1 MSVPHSPTGMPAG
14 RPTPG
19 SAHSFSPRRGTLA
32 ALAAVASVLALAGAA
47 VSPAVA
53 ATPAVGVIQG
63 ADAEGAIKDSYIVTL
78 KDSAGFRAAS
88 SKGKALATR
97 YGAEVERTYT
107 SALNGYA
114 TEMTEAEAERLAA
127 DPAVAKV
134 VQNKTLHINDT
145 QTGPTWGL
153 DRIDQADLPLDSA
166 YTYPS
171 SAGSGVT
178 AYIIDTGVRITHTD
192 FGGRASYG
200 YDAIDGDTSANDGN
214 GHGTHVAGT
223 VASATYG
230 VAKAA
235 KIVAVRVLDDSGSG
249 TTDQVVAGIDWVTA
263 NHVSPAVANMSLGG
277 DADSVL
283 DEAVANSIASGVTY
297 AVAAGNDNVNASS
310 NSPARVASAITVG
323 SSTSA
328 DARSSF
334 SNYGSVLDIFAPG
347 SSITSTYNTSNSA
360 TASLSGTSMASP
372 HVAGA
377 AAVYLGENPGAT
389 PAQVATALTSA
400 ASSGTL
406 TSVGTGSPNLL
417 LQVTPSGTD
426 DGDDGDT
433 GTTFESTTDVTI
445 TDAGS
450 AVYSP
455 ITVSGITGSA
465 PSDLSVYVNIVHTYR
480 GDLVI
485 DLVAP
490 DGSTYRLKNSSS
502 SDSTD
507 NVDATYTVDASSETT
522 VNGTWQLKV
531 QDVYSADT
539 GYINSWKL
547 TF

>member
-1 MSVPHSPTGMPAG
+1 MPAG

-19 SAHSFSPRRGTLA
+19 SAHSSSPRRGTLA
-32 ALAAVASVLALAGAA
+32 ALAAVASVLALGGAA
-47 VSPAVA
+47 VSPASA
-53 ATPAVGVIQG
+53 ATTPAVGVIQG
-63 ADAEGAIKDSYIVTL
+63 AGAEGVIKDSYIVTL
-78 KDSAGFRAAS
+78 KDSAGFLAAS

-97 YGAEVERTYT
+97 YGAEVEQTYK

-114 TEMTEAEAERLAA
+114 TEMTEAEAKRLAA

-145 QTGPTWGL
+145 QTSPTWGL

-178 AYIIDTGVRITHTD
+178 AYIIDTGVRITHTN

-200 YDAIDGDTSANDGN
+200 YDAIDGNTSADDGN

-249 TTDQVVAGIDWVTA
+249 TTAQVVAGIDWVTA

-277 DADSVL
+277 SADSVL

-334 SNYGSVLDIFAPG
+334 SNYGSILDIFAPG
-347 SSITSTYNTSNSA
+347 SSITSTYNTSNTA
-360 TASLSGTSMASP
+360 TSSLSGTSMASP

-377 AAVYLGENPGAT
+377 AAVYLGENPSST

-400 ASSGTL
+400 ASSSTL

-426 DGDDGDT
+426 DGGDT
-433 GTTFESTTDVTI
+433 GTAFESATDVSI
-445 TDAGS
+445 PDAGS

-490 DGSTYRLKNSSS
+490 DGSTYRLKSSSS

>member
-1 MSVPHSPTGMPAG
+1 MFVQHSPTAAPVG
-14 RPTPG
+14 RR
-19 SAHSFSPRRGTLA
+19 RRGALA
-32 ALAAVASVLALAGAA
+32 ALVSAAALFT
-47 VSPAVA
+47 VA
-53 ATPAVGVIQG
+53 AATAVPAAAAPAEGVIQG
-63 ADAEGAIKDSYIVTL
+63 ADAEGAVKDSYIVTL

-88 SKGKALATR
+88 TKGKALATR
-97 YGAEVERTYT
+97 YGAEVERTYK

-114 TEMTEAEAERLAA
+114 TEMSETEAKRLAA
-127 DPAVAKV
+127 DPAVASV
-134 VQNKTLHINDT
+134 AQNKTVHINDT

-166 YTYPS
+166 YTYPD

-200 YDAIDGDTSANDGN
+200 YDAVDDDSSADDGN

-223 VASATYG
+223 VAGSTYG

-235 KIVAVRVLDDSGSG
+235 DIVAVRVLDDDGSG
-249 TTDQVVAGIDWVTA
+249 TTAGVVAGIDWVTENA
-263 NHVSPAVANMSLGG
+263 QFPAVANMSLGG
-277 DADSVL
+277 SADSTLDAAVGGLHRGGRHLRGRGRQRQRQRVELLARPRRLRDHRRRLDQRGRALVL
-283 DEAVANSIASGVTY
+283 LQLRLR
-297 AVAAGNDNVNASS
+297 
-310 NSPARVASAITVG
+310 P
-323 SSTSA
+323 STSS
-328 DARSSF
+328 RR
-334 SNYGSVLDIFAPG
+334 V
-347 SSITSTYNTSNSA
+347 SSILSTYNTSNSA
-360 TASLSGTSMASP
+360 TATLSGTSMASP
-372 HVAGA
+372 HVTGA
-377 AAVYLGENPGAT
+377 AAVYLGENPSAT
-389 PAQVATALTSA
+389 PSQVSTALTSA
-400 ASSGTL
+400 ASASTL
-406 TSVGTGSPNLL
+406 TGVGTGSPNLL
-417 LQVTPSGTD
+417 LQVTPAGDD
-426 DGDDGDT
+426 DGGGDDGGDT
-433 GTTFESTTDVTI
+433 GTAFESATDVSI
-445 TDAGS
+445 PDAGS

-480 GDLVI
+480 GDLVVS
-485 DLVAP
+485 LVAP
-490 DGSTYRLKNSSS
+490 DGSTYTLKSSSS

>member
-1 MSVPHSPTGMPAG
+1 MFVQQSPT
-14 RPTPG
+14 
-19 SAHSFSPRRGTLA
+19 PRRRRGALA
-32 ALAAVASVLALAGAA
+32 ALVSAAALLAVGAA
-47 VSPAVA
+47 STAPASA
-53 ATPAVGVIQG
+53 APAEGVILG
-63 ADAEGAIKDSYIVTL
+63 ADARGAIKDSYIVTL
-78 KDSAGFRAAS
+78 KSDTRAAS
-88 SKGKALATR
+88 TKGKAVATR
-97 YGAEVERTYT
+97 YGAEVTRTYKK
-107 SALNGYA
+107 ALNGYA
-114 TEMTEAEAERLAA
+114 TDMTEAEAKRLAA
-127 DPAVAKV
+127 DPAVASV
-134 VQNKTLHINDT
+134 TQNKTVHITDT
-145 QTGPTWGL
+145 QTSPTWGL
-153 DRIDQADLPLDSA
+153 DRIDQADLPLDSS

-200 YDAIDGDTSANDGN
+200 YDAVDDDSTAQDGN

-223 VASATYG
+223 VASGTYG

-235 KIVAVRVLDDSGSG
+235 DIVAVRVLDDDGSG
-249 TTDQVVAGIDWVTA
+249 TTDGVVAGIDWVTENA
-263 NHVSPAVANMSLGG
+263 QFPAVANMSLGG

-283 DEAVANSIASGVTY
+283 DAAVANSIAAGITY
-297 AVAAGNDNVNASS
+297 AVAAGNDNTTASS
-310 NSPARVASAITVG
+310 NSPARVSTAITVG
-323 SSTSA
+323 ASTSA
-328 DARSSF
+328 DARASY
-334 SNYGSVLDIFAPG
+334 SNYGSVLDLFAPG

-377 AAVYLGENPGAT
+377 AAVYLGENPSAT
-389 PAQVATALTSA
+389 PAQVSSALVSA
-400 ASSGTL
+400 ASASTL

-417 LQVTPSGTD
+417 LQVTPAGDD
-426 DGDDGDT
+426 DGGDDGGDT
-433 GTTFESTTDVTI
+433 GTAFESTTDVSI
-445 TDAGS
+445 PDAGS

-455 ITVSGITGSA
+455 ITVSGLTGSA

-490 DGSTYRLKNSSS
+490 DGSTYRLKSSSS

>member
-1 MSVPHSPTGMPAG
+1 MFVHRSTDHRSG
-14 RPTPG
+14 RR
-19 SAHSFSPRRGTLA
+19 RRGVLA
-32 ALAAVASVLALAGAA
+32 ALTSAAAVLAVGVATAA
-47 VSPAVA
+47 PAA
-53 ATPAVGVIQG
+53 AAPAEGVIQG
-63 ADAEGAIKDSYIVTL
+63 AGAAGAVKDSYIVVL
-78 KDSAGFRAAS
+78 KDSAPFRAAS
-88 SKGKALATR
+88 SKGRAVATR
-97 YGAEVERTYT
+97 YGAEVTRTYKK
-107 SALNGYA
+107 ALNGYA
-114 TEMTEAEAERLAA
+114 TEMSETEAERLAA

-134 VQNKTLHINDT
+134 VQNKTVHINDT

-166 YTYPS
+166 YTYPD

-200 YDAIDGDTSANDGN
+200 YDAVDDDSTADDGN

-230 VAKAA
+230 VAKASD
-235 KIVAVRVLDDSGSG
+235 IVAVRVLDDDGSG
-249 TTDQVVAGIDWVTA
+249 TTDGVVAGIDWVTENA
-263 NHVSPAVANMSLGG
+263 RFPAVANMSLGG
-277 DADSVL
+277 SADSVL
-283 DEAVANSIASGVTY
+283 DAAVANSVAAGVTY
-297 AVAAGNDNVNASS
+297 AVAAGNDNANASS
-310 NSPARVASAITVG
+310 YSPARVASAITVG

-334 SNYGSVLDIFAPG
+334 SNYGSSLDLFAPG

-360 TASLSGTSMASP
+360 TSTLSGTSMASP

-389 PAQVATALTSA
+389 PAQVSSALTSA
-400 ASSGTL
+400 ASASTL

-417 LQVTPSGTD
+417 LQVTPSG
-426 DGDDGDT
+426 DGDDGGDEGGDT
-433 GTTFESTTDVTI
+433 GSSFESTTDVSI
-445 TDAGS
+445 PDAGS

-455 ITVSGITGSA
+455 VTVSGISGSA

-490 DGSTYRLKNSSS
+490 DGSTYRLKSSS
-502 SDSTD
+502 TSDSTD
-507 NVDATYTVDASSETT
+507 NVDATYTVNASSETT

>member
-1 MSVPHSPTGMPAG
+1 MSSFVQHSPT
-14 RPTPG
+14 
-19 SAHSFSPRRGTLA
+19 PRRRRGALT
-32 ALAAVASVLALAGAA
+32 ALAAALLLGGAA
-47 VSPAVA
+47 AAPAVA
-53 ATPAVGVIQG
+53 AAPAEGVVQG
-63 ADAEGAIKDSYIVTL
+63 ADAPGAIKDSYIVVL
-78 KDSAGFRAAS
+78 KDNAGFRAAS
-88 SKGKALATR
+88 TKGRALATR
-97 YGAEVERTYT
+97 YGAEVERTYKK
-107 SALNGYA
+107 ALNGYA
-114 TEMTEAEAERLAA
+114 TEMSETEAKRLAA
-127 DPAVAKV
+127 DPAVERV
-134 VQNKTLHINDT
+134 VQNKTVHVEAT

-153 DRIDQADLPLDSA
+153 DRIDQADLPLDSS
-166 YTYPS
+166 YTYPD

-178 AYIIDTGVRITHTD
+178 AYIIDTGVRITHSQ

-200 YDAIDGDTSANDGN
+200 YDAVDGDSTAQDGN

-223 VASATYG
+223 VAGSTYG
-230 VAKAA
+230 VAKNADV
-235 KIVAVRVLDDSGSG
+235 VAVRVLDDDGSG
-249 TTDQVVAGIDWVTA
+249 TTDGVVAGIDWVTENA
-263 NHVSPAVANMSLGG
+263 QFPAVANMSLGG

-283 DEAVANSIASGVTY
+283 DEAVENSIAAGITY
-297 AVAAGNDNVNASS
+297 AVAAGNDNTNAST
-310 NSPARVASAITVG
+310 NSPARVSAALTVG
-323 SSTSA
+323 ASTSA

-334 SNYGSVLDIFAPG
+334 SNYGSVLDLFAPG
-347 SSITSTYNTSNSA
+347 SSITSASNASDSGTATY
-360 TASLSGTSMASP
+360 SGTSMASP

-377 AAVYLGENPGAT
+377 AAVHLGENPGAS
-389 PAQVATALTSA
+389 PSAVASALTSA

-406 TSVGTGSPNLL
+406 TGVGTGSPNLL
-417 LQVTPSGTD
+417 LQVTPAG
-426 DGDDGDT
+426 DGDGGGDT
-433 GTTFESTTDVTI
+433 AFESTTDVSI
-445 TDAGS
+445 PDAGS

-455 ITVSGITGSA
+455 VAVSGLTGSA

-490 DGSTYRLKNSSS
+490 DGSTYRLKSSSS

>member
-1 MSVPHSPTGMPAG
+1 MFVQHSPAPH
-14 RPTPG
+14 TPG
-19 SAHSFSPRRGTLA
+19 RRRRGALVAMMSAA
-32 ALAAVASVLALAGAA
+32 ALFTVGAA
-47 VSPAVA
+47 TAAPAVA
-53 ATPAVGVIQG
+53 AP
-63 ADAEGAIKDSYIVTL
+63 AEGQIVGANAENAIKGSYIVTL
-78 KDSAGFRAAS
+78 KESLPFKAAS
-88 SKGKALATR
+88 SKGKAVATR
-97 YGAEVERTYT
+97 YGAVVEQTYKK
-107 SALNGYA
+107 ALNGYA
-114 TEMTEAEAERLAA
+114 TEMTEAEAKQLAA
-127 DPAVAKV
+127 DPAVAGV
-134 VQNKTLHINDT
+134 ATNKTVHMSDT
-145 QTGPTWGL
+145 QTGATWGL
-153 DRIDQADLPLDSA
+153 DRIDQADLPLDSS

-200 YDAIDGDTSANDGN
+200 YDAVDDDSSADDGN

-223 VASATYG
+223 VAGTTYG

-235 KIVAVRVLDDSGSG
+235 DIVAVRVLDDEGSG
-249 TTDQVVAGIDWVTA
+249 TTAGVVAGIDWVTDNA
-263 NHVSPAVANMSLGG
+263 QFPAVANMSLGG
-277 DADSVL
+277 SADSTL
-283 DEAVANSIASGVTY
+283 DTAVANSIAAGITY
-297 AVAAGNDNVNASS
+297 AVAAGNDGANASS
-310 NSPARVASAITVG
+310 YSPARVASAITVG
-323 SSTSA
+323 ASTSA
-328 DARSSF
+328 DARASY
-334 SNYGSVLDIFAPG
+334 SNYGSALDIFAPG

-377 AAVYLGENPGAT
+377 AAVYLGENPSAT
-389 PAQVATALTSA
+389 PSAVTTALTSA
-400 ASSGTL
+400 ASASTL
-406 TSVGTGSPNLL
+406 TGVGTGSPNLL
-417 LQVTPSGTD
+417 LQVTPSG
-426 DGDDGDT
+426 DGDDGGDDGGDT
-433 GTTFESTTDVTI
+433 GTAFESTTDVSVP
-445 TDAGS
+445 DAGS

-455 ITVSGITGSA
+455 ITVSGLTGSA

-490 DGSTYRLKNSSS
+490 DGSTYRLKSSSS

-522 VNGTWQLKV
+522 VNGSWQLKV

>member
-1 MSVPHSPTGMPAG
+1 MSFVQHAPMSRRRRAG
-14 RPTPG
+14 
-19 SAHSFSPRRGTLA
+19 LA
-32 ALAAVASVLALAGAA
+32 ALVSAAALFAVGAA
-47 VSPAVA
+47 TTAPASA
-53 ATPAVGVIQG
+53 APAEGVVQG
-63 ADAEGAIKDSYIVTL
+63 ADAPGVIKDSYIVTL
-78 KDSAGFRAAS
+78 KDNAGFPAAS
-88 SKGKALATR
+88 AKGKALANR
-97 YGAEVERTYT
+97 YGAEVERTYK

-114 TEMTEAEAERLAA
+114 TEMSEAEAKRLAA
-127 DPAVAKV
+127 DPAVERV
-134 VQNKTLHINDT
+134 VQNKTVHINGT
-145 QTGPTWGL
+145 QTNPTWGL
-153 DRIDQADLPLDSA
+153 DRIDQADLPLSSS
-166 YTYPS
+166 YTYPD

-178 AYIIDTGVRITHTD
+178 AYIIDTGVRITHSD

-200 YDAIDGDTSANDGN
+200 YDAVDGDSTAQDGN

-223 VASATYG
+223 VAGSTYG
-230 VAKAA
+230 VAKDAD
-235 KIVAVRVLDDSGSG
+235 IVAVRVLDDDGSG
-249 TTDQVVAGIDWVTA
+249 TTDGVVAGIDWVTENA
-263 NHVSPAVANMSLGG
+263 QFPAVANMSLGG

-283 DEAVANSIASGVTY
+283 DEAVENSIAAGITY
-297 AVAAGNDNVNASS
+297 AVAAGNDNTNASS
-310 NSPARVASAITVG
+310 NSPARVSAALTVG
-323 SSTSA
+323 ASTSA

-334 SNYGSVLDIFAPG
+334 SNYGSVLDLFAPG
-347 SSITSTYNTSNSA
+347 SSITSASNASDSGTATY
-360 TASLSGTSMASP
+360 SGTSMASP

-377 AAVYLGENPGAT
+377 AAVYLGENPSAS
-389 PAQVATALTSA
+389 PSAVASALTSA

-417 LQVTPSGTD
+417 LQVTPAGDD
-426 DGDDGDT
+426 DGGDT
-433 GTTFESTTDVTI
+433 GSSFESATDVSI
-445 TDAGS
+445 PDAGS

-455 ITVSGITGSA
+455 VTVSGLTGSA

-490 DGSTYRLKNSSS
+490 DGSTYRLKSSSS

>member
-1 MSVPHSPTGMPAG
+1 MSGPHSPG
-14 RPTPG
+14 RRRPG
-19 SAHSFSPRRGTLA
+19 ALA
-32 ALAAVASVLALAGAA
+32 ALLATTAVLA
-47 VSPAVA
+47 VSA
-53 ATPAVGVIQG
+53 ATVAPAAAAAPAEGVIVG
-63 ADAEGAIKDSYIVTL
+63 AGAEGAVKDSYIVTL
-78 KDSAGFRAAS
+78 KDNAGFRAAS
-88 SKGKALATR
+88 TKGKALATR
-97 YGAEVERTYT
+97 YGAEVERTYKT
-107 SALNGYA
+107 ALNGYA
-114 TEMTEAEAERLAA
+114 TEMSETEAKRLAA
-127 DPAVAKV
+127 DPAVEKV

-145 QTGPTWGL
+145 QTNPTWGL

-166 YTYPS
+166 YTYPD

-200 YDAIDGDTSANDGN
+200 YDAVDGDTTADDGN

-235 KIVAVRVLDDSGSG
+235 DIVAVRVLDDEGSG
-249 TTDQVVAGIDWVTA
+249 TTDGVVAGIDWVTENA
-263 NHVSPAVANMSLGG
+263 QFPAVANMSLGG
-277 DADSVL
+277 SADSVL
-283 DEAVANSIASGVTY
+283 DEAVENSIAAGVTY
-297 AVAAGNDNVNASS
+297 AVAAGNDNTNASS

-323 SSTSA
+323 ASTSA

-377 AAVYLGENPGAT
+377 AAVYLGENPSAT
-389 PAQVATALTSA
+389 PSQVVSALTSA
-400 ASSGTL
+400 ASSNTL

-417 LQVTPSGTD
+417 LQVTPAG
-426 DGDDGDT
+426 DGDGGGDT
-433 GTTFESTTDVTI
+433 GTAFESATDVSI
-445 TDAGS
+445 PDAGS

-455 ITVSGITGSA
+455 VTVSGLTGSA

-490 DGSTYRLKNSSS
+490 DGSTYRLKSSSS

>member
-1 MSVPHSPTGMPAG
+1 MSAG

-19 SAHSFSPRRGTLA
+19 SGLRFGALGALVA
-32 ALAAVASVLALAGAA
+32 AASVLALGGAA
-47 VSPAVA
+47 IGPASA
-53 ATPAVGVIQG
+53 AAPAVGVIQG

-97 YGAEVERTYT
+97 YGAEVERTYK

-114 TEMTEAEAERLAA
+114 TEMTEAEAKRLAA

-145 QTGPTWGL
+145 QTSPTWGL

-249 TTDQVVAGIDWVTA
+249 TTDQVVAGIDWVTE

-297 AVAAGNDNVNASS
+297 AVAAGNDNTTASS
-310 NSPARVASAITVG
+310 NSPARVATAITVG
-323 SSTSA
+323 ASTSA

-334 SNYGSVLDIFAPG
+334 SNYGSALDIFAPG
-347 SSITSTYNTSNSA
+347 SSITSTYNTSNTA

-377 AAVYLGENPGAT
+377 AAVYLGENPSAT

-400 ASSGTL
+400 ASSSTL

-417 LQVTPSGTD
+417 LQVTPAGDSDD
-426 DGDDGDT
+426 DGGDT
-433 GTTFESTTDVTI
+433 GTAFESTTDVSI
-445 TDAGS
+445 PDAGS

-455 ITVSGITGSA
+455 ITVSGLTGSA

-490 DGSTYRLKNSSS
+490 DGSTYRLKSSSS

>member
-1 MSVPHSPTGMPAG
+1 MFVQHS
-14 RPTPG
+14 PTPG
-19 SAHSFSPRRGTLA
+19 SADRRRRGALA
-32 ALAAVASVLALAGAA
+32 ALVSAAALFT
-47 VSPAVA
+47 VTA
-53 ATPAVGVIQG
+53 ATAAPAAAAPAVGVIQG
-63 ADAEGAIKDSYIVTL
+63 ADAEGAVKDSYIVTL

-88 SKGKALATR
+88 AKGKALATR
-97 YGAEVERTYT
+97 YGAEVERTYKT
-107 SALNGYA
+107 ALNGYA
-114 TEMTEAEAERLAA
+114 TEMSETEAKRLAA
-127 DPAVAKV
+127 DPAVASV
-134 VQNKTLHINDT
+134 VQNKTVHINDT

-166 YTYPS
+166 YTYPD

-178 AYIIDTGVRITHTD
+178 AYIIDTGVRITHTA

-200 YDAIDGDTSANDGN
+200 YDAVDDDSTADDGN

-223 VASATYG
+223 VASSTYG

-235 KIVAVRVLDDSGSG
+235 NIVAVRVLDDDGSG
-249 TTDQVVAGIDWVTA
+249 TTAGVVAGIDWVTENA
-263 NHVSPAVANMSLGG
+263 QFPAVANMSLGG
-277 DADSVL
+277 GADTTL
-283 DEAVANSIASGVTY
+283 DTAVANSIAAGVTY
-297 AVAAGNDNVNASS
+297 AVAAGNDNANASS
-310 NSPARVASAITVG
+310 YSPARVASAITVG
-323 SSTSA
+323 ASTSA

-347 SSITSTYNTSNSA
+347 SSITSTYNTSNTA
-360 TASLSGTSMASP
+360 TSTLSGTSMASP

-377 AAVYLGENPGAT
+377 AAVYLGENPSAT
-389 PAQVATALTSA
+389 PAQVTTALTSA
-400 ASSGTL
+400 ASASTL
-406 TSVGTGSPNLL
+406 TGVGTGSPNLL
-417 LQVTPSGTD
+417 LQVTPSG
-426 DGDDGDT
+426 DGDDDGGGGDT
-433 GTTFESTTDVTI
+433 GSSFEATTDVSVP
-445 TDAGS
+445 DAGS

-455 ITVSGITGSA
+455 VTVSGITGSA

-490 DGSTYRLKNSSS
+490 DGSTYRLKSSSS

>member
-1 MSVPHSPTGMPAG
+1 MFVQNSPAPHAPG
-14 RPTPG
+14 RR
-19 SAHSFSPRRGTLA
+19 RRG
-32 ALAAVASVLALAGAA
+32 ALAAVVSAAALFTVGAA
-47 VSPAVA
+47 TATPAVA
-53 ATPAVGVIQG
+53 AP
-63 ADAEGAIKDSYIVTL
+63 AEGKIVGANAENAVQGSYIVTL
-78 KDSAGFRAAS
+78 KESLPFKAAS
-88 SKGKALATR
+88 SKGKAVATR
-97 YGAEVERTYT
+97 YGAEVQQTYKK
-107 SALNGYA
+107 ALNGYA
-114 TEMTEAEAERLAA
+114 TEMTEAEAKQLAA
-127 DPAVAKV
+127 DPAVAAV
-134 VQNKTLHINDT
+134 AVNKTVHMSDT
-145 QTGPTWGL
+145 QTGATWGL
-153 DRIDQADLPLDSA
+153 DRIDQADLPLDSS

-200 YDAIDGDTSANDGN
+200 YDAVDDDSSADDGN

-223 VASATYG
+223 VAGTTYG

-235 KIVAVRVLDDSGSG
+235 DIVAVRVLDDEGSG
-249 TTDQVVAGIDWVTA
+249 TTAGVVAGIDWVTENA
-263 NHVSPAVANMSLGG
+263 QFPAVANMSLGG
-277 DADSVL
+277 SADSTL
-283 DEAVANSIASGVTY
+283 DAAVTNSIAAGITY
-297 AVAAGNDNVNASS
+297 AVAAGNDNANASS
-310 NSPARVASAITVG
+310 YSPARVASAVTVG
-323 SSTSA
+323 ASTSA

-334 SNYGSVLDIFAPG
+334 SNYGSSLDIFAPG
-347 SSITSTYNTSNSA
+347 SSITSASNSSNTA
-360 TASLSGTSMASP
+360 TATYSGTSMASP

-377 AAVYLGENPGAT
+377 AAVYLGENPSASPSAVT
-389 PAQVATALTSA
+389 TALTSA
-400 ASSGTL
+400 ASASTL
-406 TSVGTGSPNLL
+406 TGVGTGSPNLL
-417 LQVTPSGTD
+417 LQVTPSG
-426 DGDDGDT
+426 DGDDGGDDGGDT
-433 GTTFESTTDVTI
+433 GTAFESTTDVSI
-445 TDAGS
+445 PDAGS

-455 ITVSGITGSA
+455 VTVSGLTGSA

-490 DGSTYRLKNSSS
+490 DGSTYRLKSSSS